1 MPKIYI
7 NIYVKNNKPNKY
19 VNLIINYFDYS
30 KTIYLGKKNDIEILL
45 SNLDINK
52 KSFKASIISYLKPII
67 LAKCTQ
73 LRNKSEFIS
82 LKINSKA
89 LFNSDTFPI
98 KQTEP
103 ESFSSYLKQFD

>member
-1 MPKIYI
+1 MPKIYV

-30 KTIYLGKKNDIEILL
+30 KSIYLGKKNDIETLL
-45 SNLDINK
+45 SNLNLNIRP
-52 KSFKASIISYLKPII
+52 FKTSVISYLKPFI
-67 LAKCTQ
+67 LAQCSQ

-82 LKINSKA
+82 LKINSKS
-89 LFNSDTFPI
+89 LFNSDNIPN
-98 KQTEP
+98 KQIEP